1 MVSRLSFWIYKRHKA
16 SRWGKIP
23 LPSLEV
29 IRIYLP
35 KCLFSYQEGEMEG
48 WVKVYRSMKEKG
60 WYQRSKHVHLWI
72 HLLLQANH
80 KEREVRLGGKDII
93 IKPGQFITGR
103 KQLSKE
109 TGISETTIER
119 VLTDFEKN
127 GQQIGQQKTTKNR
140 LITIINWGLYQGDGQ
155 RNGQQTD
162 NKRTTNGHKQERKND
177 KNERKK
183 VKKEVSFPKTQEKI
197 KEVIEL
203 LNERVGKNF
212 QPTNQSTRAFI
223 TARLNEGRTMED
235 FKLVIEYK
243 CKEWLHD
250 EKMLKYLRPSTLFRA
265 SNFENYL
272 VEAERVRVEK
282 SPKIRLDRETGKAYY
297 YAPNIKLDKEPE
309 KAYYNNPSLKDL
321 TGEEKERSE
330 ESRKRAFGEW
340 RRIKGTREIDKR
352 ELEKFSNRKLEEE
365 GNNEENG

>member
-1 MVSRLSFWIYKRHKA
+1 MMKICYNIRSDRNLMVSRLSFWIYKRHKA

-48 WVKVYRSMKEKG
+48 WIKVYRSMKGGG
-60 WYQRSKHVHLWI
+60 WYQSSKHVHLWI

-183 VKKEVSFPKTQEKI
+183 VKKKESFVETQ
-197 KEVIEL
+197 KEFQLSKL
-203 LNERVGKNF
+203 LLSLIRERK
-212 QPTNQSTRAFI
+212 P
-223 TARLNEGRTMED
+223 D
-235 FKLVIEYK
+235 FKE
-243 CKEWLHD
+243 
-250 EKMLKYLRPSTLFRA
+250 
-265 SNFENYL
+265 
-272 VEAERVRVEK
+272 
-282 SPKIRLDRETGKAYY
+282 
-297 YAPNIKLDKEPE
+297 PNLQRW
-309 KAYYNNPSLKDL
+309 A
-321 TGEEKERSE
+321 
-330 ESRKRAFGEW
+330 
-340 RRIKGTREIDKR
+340 REIDLMIRIDKR
-352 ELEKFSNRKLEEE
+352 DPEKIRQVIEWCQTNDFWQNNILSTQKLRKHYDQLTLKMVSEGKSLEDYKPPKLKINPETGGAYYVDGGVEK
-365 GNNEENG
+365 